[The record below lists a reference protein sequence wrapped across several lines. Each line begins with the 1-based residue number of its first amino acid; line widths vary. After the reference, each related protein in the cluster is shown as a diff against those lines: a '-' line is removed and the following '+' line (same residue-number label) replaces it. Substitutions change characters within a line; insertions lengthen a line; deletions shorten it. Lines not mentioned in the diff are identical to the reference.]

1 MINNT
6 SLSANTSLRTAIK
19 NDLRL
24 NYQTKLW
31 LDVISMP
38 AIELKE
44 KIEKTMEENPFL
56 EYDVKEN
63 LNRLYDFCRTSNPMS
78 KGTELLEK
86 EIIEEA
92 QHLNNMII
100 NGACN
105 EEIFEASAKIR
116 ALMTQ
121 RNAGI

>member
-1 MINNT
+1 MALSTNT
-6 SLSANTSLRTAIK
+6 STRTAIK

-56 EYDVKEN
+56 EYEVQEFKH
-63 LNRLYDFCRTSNPMS
+63 S
-78 KGTELLEK
+78 KS
-86 EIIEEA
+86 
-92 QHLNNMII
+92 
-100 NGACN
+100 
-105 EEIFEASAKIR
+105 SA
-116 ALMTQ
+116 
-121 RNAGI
+121 